1 MKKRLGELAGLFI
14 KMGFTAFGGPAAHI
28 AFMEDEIVRKR
39 KWMDDQHFLDLVGA
53 TNLIPGPNSTEMAIH
68 CGHER
73 AGIPGLFV
81 AGLSFILPAC
91 LITGILAF
99 FYKQYGA
106 LPEVE
111 PFLVGIKPA
120 VLMIIAGA
128 VLKLGKKAIKNKR
141 LAIIGLAAAA
151 GGIAGGNTALLI
163 IGLGL
168 VGLFWFE
175 TMRRREARALAV
187 EPVSLLLLFFVF
199 FKIGAL
205 LFGSGYVLIAYF
217 ETELIENLGLLT
229 RAQLL
234 DAIAVGQFTPG
245 PLLSSATFV
254 GYLIGGIPG
263 AAVATLGMVLPSTL
277 FVWILNPLV
286 PRMRGS
292 KIFGNF
298 LDAVNAA
305 AVGVM
310 AGVAILLGR
319 QVLVSWQAVLIA
331 ALAAITVFGPKKIS
345 SVWIVL
351 GGSLI
356 GRLLLEIPL

>member
-28 AFMEDEIVRKR
+28 GMMEDEVVRKR
-39 KWMDDQHFLDLVGA
+39 EWMDEQHFLDLVGA

-91 LITGILAF
+91 LITGVLAF
-99 FYKQYGA
+99 FYQQYGA

-120 VLMIIAGA
+120 VLMIILGA

-141 LAIIGLAAAA
+141 LAVIGLAAAT
-151 GGIAGGNTALLI
+151 GGVAGGNTALLI

-168 VGLFWFE
+168 VGLAWFE
-175 TMRRREARALAV
+175 TSRRREAKMMAI
-187 EPVSLLLLFFVF
+187 EPVSMLLLFFVF

-217 ETELIENLGLLT
+217 ETELIENLGLIT
-229 RAQLL
+229 RTQLL

-254 GYLIGGIPG
+254 GYQIAGVPG

-292 KIFGNF
+292 QIFGNF
-298 LDAVNAA
+298 LNAVNAG

-310 AGVAILLGR
+310 AGVAILLGK
-319 QVLVSWQAVLIA
+319 QVLIDWRAWLIG
-331 ALAAITVFGPKKIS
+331 ALAAGAVFGPKKMS

-351 GGSLI
+351 GGSLL
-356 GRLLLEIPL
+356 GRLLLLF

>member
-1 MKKRLGELAGLFI
+1 MKNRLRELAALFI
-14 KMGFTAFGGPAAHI
+14 KMGFTAFGGPAAHV

-111 PFLVGIKPA
+111 PFLYGIKPA
-120 VLMIIAGA
+120 VLMIILGA
-128 VLKLGKKAIKNKR
+128 VFKLGKKAIKNKR
-141 LAIIGLAAAA
+141 LAVIGLAAAA

-217 ETELIENLGLLT
+217 QTELVDNLGLLT

-254 GYLIGGIPG
+254 GYQIAGVKG
-263 AAVATLGMVLPSTL
+263 AAMATLGIVLPSTL

-292 KIFGNF
+292 KRFGNF
-298 LDAVNAA
+298 LDAVNAG

-310 AGVAILLGR
+310 AGVAVLLGK
-319 QVLVSWQAVLIA
+319 QVLISWQAALIS
-331 ALAAITVFGPKKIS
+331 ALAAVAVFGPKKPS

-351 GGSLI
+351 AGSLL
-356 GRLLLEIPL
+356 GRLLV

>member
-1 MKKRLGELAGLFI
+1 MNKNLKELVTVFLKLGL
-14 KMGFTAFGGPAAHI
+14 TAFGGPAAHV
-28 AFMEDEIVRKR
+28 AMMEDEVVRKR
-39 KWMDDQHFLDLVGA
+39 KWMDGQHFLDLVGA

-91 LITGILAF
+91 LITGVLAYV
-99 FYKQYGA
+99 YKEYGA
-106 LPEVE
+106 LPAVE
-111 PFLVGIKPA
+111 PFLAGIKPA
-120 VLMIIAGA
+120 VLMIILGA
-128 VLKLGKKAIKNKR
+128 VFTLGKKAIKNKR
-141 LAIIGLAAAA
+141 LAIIGLASAI
-151 GGIAGGNTALLI
+151 GGVAGGNTALLI

-168 VGLFWFE
+168 AGLFWFE
-175 TMRRREARALAV
+175 AGRRRATRMMAV
-187 EPVSLLLLFFVF
+187 EPVSLFLLFFVF

-217 ETELIENLGLLT
+217 QTELIDHLGVIT
-229 RAQLL
+229 RTQLL

-245 PLLSSATFV
+245 PLLSSATFI
-254 GYLIGGIPG
+254 GYQIAGIPG

-310 AGVAILLGR
+310 AGVAVLLGR
-319 QVLVSWQAVLIA
+319 QVLIDWRAGLIA
-331 ALAAITVFGPKKIS
+331 ALAAVAVFGPKKLS
-345 SVWIVL
+345 SIWIVL
-351 GGSLI
+351 GGVLL
-356 GRLLLEIPL
+356 GRLLMF

>member
-1 MKKRLGELAGLFI
+1 
-14 KMGFTAFGGPAAHI
+14 MGFTAFGGPAAHV

-111 PFLVGIKPA
+111 PFLYGIKPA
-120 VLMIIAGA
+120 VLMIILGA
-128 VLKLGKKAIKNKR
+128 VFKLGKKAIKNKR
-141 LAIIGLAAAA
+141 LAVIGLAAAA

-217 ETELIENLGLLT
+217 QTELVDNLGLLT

-254 GYLIGGIPG
+254 GYQIAGVKG
-263 AAVATLGMVLPSTL
+263 AAMATLGIVLPSTL

-292 KIFGNF
+292 KRFGNF
-298 LDAVNAA
+298 LDAVNAG

-310 AGVAILLGR
+310 AGVAVLLGK
-319 QVLVSWQAVLIA
+319 QVLISWQAALIS
-331 ALAAITVFGPKKIS
+331 ALAAVAVFGPKKPS

-351 GGSLI
+351 AGSLL
-356 GRLLLEIPL
+356 GRLLV